1 MGRRVPEPD
10 AAEAGGL
17 RSGPRQGPA
26 AARQG
31 AQRAGA
37 GRHRCGFFS
46 LVILCCVPLSCEFV
60 VFRVHERYGLWW
72 FSSTNC
78 FAGF

>member
-17 RSGPRQGPA
+17 RPDPRRGLG

-37 GRHRCGFFS
+37 GRHWCSFFF
-46 LVILCCVPLSCEFV
+46 LVILCYANSLCFV
-60 VFRVHERYGLWW
+60 FLYCMGFCGFQMLVV
-72 FSSTNC
+72 